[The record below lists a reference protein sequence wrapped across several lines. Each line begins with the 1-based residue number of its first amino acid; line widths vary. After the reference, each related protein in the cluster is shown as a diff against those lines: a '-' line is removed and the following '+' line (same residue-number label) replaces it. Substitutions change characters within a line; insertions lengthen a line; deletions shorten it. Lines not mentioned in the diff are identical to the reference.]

1 MATSLGKLFEIRIP
15 AKDMSW
21 KIIGSN
27 PGAGEG
33 FFMAKSMLS
42 LLVLSPYYGIR
53 SLHKNELSSV
63 LIVS

>member
-1 MATSLGKLFEIRIP
+1 MRIP

-33 FFMAKSMLS
+33 FFMAKSKLN
-42 LLVLSPYYGIR
+42 LLGWSSYYGIR
-53 SLHKNELSSV
+53 SSHKNELSSV